1 MEHKN
6 KSLVWKRLTGQ
17 WIVDK
22 KNQWSLIIYIF
33 VITIFS
39 SLGFQM
45 TVTMAQTLAA
55 GDNSGSSVM
64 IISSVVGYLIL
75 FLSIL
80 LAFAISNYFVGP
92 IYRIRMHMKQIQE
105 SGELKPVQIRKG
117 DHFQNLADDFN
128 EFLQF
133 VEKKSQTGKK

>member
-1 MEHKN
+1 MGKIT
-6 KSLVWKRLTGQ
+6 KSLLWRRLTGQ

-22 KNQWSLIIYIF
+22 KNQWSLICYIF
-33 VITIFS
+33 IITIFS

-45 TVTMAQTLAA
+45 TMTMAQTLAV
-55 GDNSGSSVM
+55 GESSVSTVL
-64 IISSVVGYLIL
+64 IISSLVGYLIL

-80 LAFAISNYFVGP
+80 LAFAISNYYVGP
-92 IYRIRMHMKQIQE
+92 IYRIRMHIKQIQE

-128 EFLQF
+128 DFLKYM
-133 VEKKSQTGKK
+133 ENRPK